1 MGIGLRFK
9 KGLDQIFEK
18 VNRYNVFVK
27 NGFVVM
33 YNKEMYLKNEKL
45 KRFVVK
51 KVEKNY

>member
-1 MGIGLRFK
+1 MGTGLRFK

-18 VNRYNVFVK
+18 VNRHNVLVK

-33 YNKEMYLKNEKL
+33 HNKEMHLKNEKL
-45 KRFVVK
+45 KRLAAK